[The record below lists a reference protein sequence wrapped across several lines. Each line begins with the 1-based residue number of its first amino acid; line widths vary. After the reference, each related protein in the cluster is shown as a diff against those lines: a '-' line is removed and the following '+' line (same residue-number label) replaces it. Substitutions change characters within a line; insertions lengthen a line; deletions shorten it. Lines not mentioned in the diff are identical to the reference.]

1 MKKIL
6 LAAVL
11 SASMISVAL
20 AEKLIVGATPIPHA
34 EILEIVKDD
43 LKAKG
48 FELEIKVFND
58 YVTPNKATDSGD
70 LDANFFQHEPY
81 LIEFNKNNGTKIVK
95 TIGVHLEPMGVY
107 SKKIKNLQNLKNGAK
122 IAVPNDPT
130 NESRAL
136 DLLVKAGLIEVDTK
150 VELRTPID
158 ITKNPK
164 NLKIIEL
171 ESPALPR
178 TLDDVDAAVINS
190 NFAFNA
196 NLNPSKD
203 SIMIED
209 GKNNPY
215 TNIIAVKQG
224 DENSPKIKA
233 LNEVLQTKK
242 VKDFIAKQ
250 YKGAIISSFWLNLIP
265 KFD

>member
-1 MKKIL
+1 MRKLIL
-6 LAAVL
+6 TALL
-11 SASMISVAL
+11 GASLVSSAL
-20 AEKLIVGATPIPHA
+20 AESLVVGATPIPHA

-70 LDANFFQHEPY
+70 LDANYFQHEPY
-81 LIEFNKNNGTKIVK
+81 LNEFNANNGTKVVK

-107 SKKIKNLQNLKNGAK
+107 SKKIKAINELSDGAK
-122 IAVPNDPT
+122 VAVPNDPT

-136 DLLVKAGLIEVDTK
+136 DLLVSAGLIEVDTS
-150 VELRTPID
+150 VALRTPID

-164 NLKIIEL
+164 NLQIIEL

-178 TLDDVDAAVINS
+178 TLDDVEIAVINS

-196 NLNPSKD
+196 DLNPVKD
-203 SIMIED
+203 SLVLESAE
-209 GKNNPY
+209 GNPY
-215 TNIIAVKQG
+215 TNIVAVKEG
-224 DENSPKIKA
+224 NENAPKIKA
-233 LNEVLQTKK
+233 LKEALQSQK
-242 VKDFIAKQ
+242 VKDFIAEQ
-250 YKGAIISSFWLNLIP
+250 YKGAVISAF
-265 KFD
+265 